1 MPNKAHGGSLIS
13 DAKLKE
19 LYASMLRN
27 RLVAEHARRLRKRGA
42 AAFYQASMG
51 QEALITG
58 CAIDLRPGDEVV
70 DTVAPGPSPAALL
83 NGTRVKEVVAQ
94 LQARSSQNPARQQ
107 LLTSATTS
115 AEANKAKNDSVVVVF
130 ASAMEGGLK
139 NLRGALTSAAR
150 QSLPMIFVVENNP
163 WSEKLREHKNL
174 KAQRQGLT
182 SIAVDGNDVVAV
194 YRVAHEALERVRQ
207 AGGPVLIEGKTFRH
221 DGRSPVAVERDPL
234 VRMEQYLAAK
244 GLFSLRWKNS
254 LVRKLTR
261 ELATAVVAKA

>member
-83 NGTRVKEVVAQ
+83 NGTRVKEIVAQ

-194 YRVAHEALERVRQ
+194 YRVAHESSRARAPGRWSGADRGKDLSPRWSKPSRGGTRSSCSHGTISRREGSVQPALEEF
-207 AGGPVLIEGKTFRH
+207 AG
-221 DGRSPVAVERDPL
+221 A
-234 VRMEQYLAAK
+234 
-244 GLFSLRWKNS
+244 
-254 LVRKLTR
+254 
-261 ELATAVVAKA
+261 

>member
-13 DAKLKE
+13 DAKLKD

-27 RLVAEHARRLRKRGA
+27 RLVAEHARRLHKRRA
-42 AAFYQASMG
+42 AAFHQASMG

-58 CAIDLRPGDEVV
+58 CAIDLRSGDEVV
-70 DTVAPGPSPAALL
+70 DTVAPRPSPAALL
-83 NGTRVKEVVAQ
+83 NGTRVKEIVAQ
-94 LQARSSQNPARQQ
+94 LEARSSQTPAPQQ
-107 LLTSATTS
+107 QLTSAITS
-115 AEANKAKNDSVVVVF
+115 AEANKAKKGNVVLVF
-130 ASAMEGGLK
+130 TSAMEGGLK
-139 NLRGALTSAAR
+139 NLRGPLTFAAR

-174 KAQRQGLT
+174 KAQREGLT
-182 SIAVDGNDVVAV
+182 NITVDGNDVVAV

-207 AGGPVLIEGKTFRH
+207 AGGPVLIEGKTYRQ
-221 DGRSPVAVERDPL
+221 DGRSPVPGERDPL

-261 ELATAVVAKA
+261 ELATAVAAKA

>member
-19 LYASMLRN
+19 LYAAMLRN
-27 RLVAEHARRLRKRGA
+27 RFVAEHARRLRKRGA
-42 AAFYQASMG
+42 TAFYQASMG

-70 DTVAPGPSPAALL
+70 DIVAPGPSPAALL
-83 NGTRVKEVVAQ
+83 NGTRIKDIVAQ
-94 LQARSSQNPARQQ
+94 LEVRSSHNPAPQQQ
-107 LLTSATTS
+107 LKSATTS
-115 AEANKAKNDSVVVVF
+115 AEANKAKHGSVVVVF
-130 ASAMEGGLK
+130 ASTMEGGIK
-139 NLRGALTSAAR
+139 NLRGPLTFAAR

-163 WSEKLREHKNL
+163 WSAKAREHKNL
-174 KAQRQGLT
+174 KAQREGLT
-182 SIAVDGNDVVAV
+182 SITVDGNDVVAV

-207 AGGPVLIEGKTFRH
+207 AGGPVLIEGKTYRL
-221 DGRSPVAVERDPL
+221 DGRNPVSGERDPL

-244 GLFSLRWKNS
+244 GLFSLRWKDS

-261 ELATAVVAKA
+261 ELATAVAAKA